1 MRVLVAL
8 GGNAMIGPDGS
19 ATPQAQLDAIAG
31 ASRHLAELVAAGHEV
46 VVTHGNGP
54 QVGNLLV
61 KNELAAHVVPPVP
74 LDWCGAQT
82 QGTIGFTL
90 LDTLETALAARGV
103 ERPVAA
109 IITRTLVDADDPG
122 FTHPTK
128 PIGRFLPR
136 EQAQTL
142 IDHGER
148 WEDRGDKGWRRV
160 VASPEP
166 VEVLETH
173 TLHTLLAAGYVV
185 VTAGGG
191 GIPVVRDDDGAV
203 HGVEAV
209 IDKDLTAALLARA
222 VHADVLVIATDVA
235 HAVAAWGTP
244 EAHDIGRVTLA
255 EMEAYAADGH
265 FASGSMGPK
274 VEAALRFVRSG
285 GSRSIITA
293 LDQLAP
299 AIDGHVGTVIENPER
314 ER

>member
-1 MRVLVAL
+1 VLVAL
-8 GGNAMIGPDGS
+8 GGNAMTGPDGS
-19 ATPQAQLDAIAG
+19 ATPQAQLDAIAV
-31 ASRHLAELVAAGHEV
+31 ASHHLAELIAAGHDV
-46 VVTHGNGP
+46 VITHGNGP

-90 LDTLETALAARGV
+90 LDTLETALAARDV
-103 ERPVAA
+103 ARPVAA

-148 WEDRGDKGWRRV
+148 WEDRGEKGWRRV

-191 GIPVVRDDDGAV
+191 GIPVVRDPDGAV
-203 HGVEAV
+203 RGVEAV

-235 HAVAAWGTP
+235 HAVAGWGTP
-244 EAHDIGRVTLA
+244 DAHDIGRVTLD
-255 EMEAYAADGH
+255 EMEAYAAAGH

-274 VEAALRFVRSG
+274 VEAAMRFVRSG

-299 AIDGHVGTVIENPER
+299 AIDGRVGTVIENPER